1 LAQRSAPDLE
11 TRVQTICL
19 VALASI
25 AVAAALFWL
34 SPVMIPFVLSVM
46 ISLGLGAAVDLLVR
60 RLHVPRKLALPATLV
75 VGVLFLAGVGAV
87 VFASVQQLSGNAD
100 VYAHQVHSLLLQLTA
115 ILPEHF
121 RSLPAIDGKHLA
133 DVPVAAVGGLLA
145 RTTNAILGLFSK
157 SLLVLVFVV
166 FLVMSGAGSGRPVGT
181 WGDIQLHVQTYLVR
195 KVVLS
200 AVTGGLVGLTLG
212 LLGVPLAMVFG
223 LLAFLLN
230 FIPTIGSVVATLLPL
245 PVVLV
250 TPGISTAVAVLAIA
264 IPAGIQAV
272 IGNVVEPMVVGEP
285 LDLHPVTV
293 LLGLIV
299 WGMLW
304 GVIGM
309 FLATPIMAVMK
320 ILLEKFEGARPV
332 AELLAGRVG
341 GAGGEPST
349 GRSAG

>member
-1 LAQRSAPDLE
+1 MPERPVPDLE

-19 VALASI
+19 AALASV
-25 AVAAALFWL
+25 AVAAALTWL

-46 ISLGLGAAVDLLVR
+46 IALGLGAVVDLLVR
-60 RLHVPRKLALPATLV
+60 RLHVPRRLALPVTVV
-75 VGVLFLAGVGAV
+75 VGVLFLAGIGAV

-100 VYAHQVHSLLLQLTA
+100 VYANQLHSMLVELTG
-115 ILPEHF
+115 ILPEQL
-121 RSLPAIDGKHLA
+121 RSLTASGGKHLT
-133 DVPVAAVGGLLA
+133 DVPVAAVGSLLA

-166 FLVMSGAGSGRPVGT
+166 FLVASGAGSGRADGT
-181 WGDIQLHVQTYLVR
+181 WGDIQRSVQSYLLR
-195 KVVLS
+195 KFVLS
-200 AVTGGLVGLTLG
+200 AVTGTLVGAVLW
-212 LLGVPLAMVFG
+212 LLGVPLALVFG

-230 FIPTIGSVVATLLPL
+230 FIPSIGSVVATLLPL

-250 TPGISTAVAVLAIA
+250 TPGISPLVAALAIA

-272 IGNVVEPMVVGEP
+272 IGNLVEPTVVGEP
-285 LDLHPVTV
+285 LDLHPVSV

-309 FLATPIMAVMK
+309 FLATPIMAVVK
-320 ILLEKFEGARPV
+320 ILLEKFEGSRPV
-332 AELLAGRVG
+332 AELLGGRIG
-341 GAGGEPST
+341 GAS
-349 GRSAG
+349 GRRLDRA